1 MRQQWIKL
9 HPQSDSDVPSVG
21 IDLTGIV
28 NGNTLVWDEAA
39 QVFVPGSGGILSL
52 THNHIFVGS
61 AGNVAVDTAPG
72 DLTGVAGEIT
82 VTGGTASIVG
92 AGVTVGLTATAVLPG
107 SYTNT
112 DLTVDQFGRIT
123 AAVSGAGAS
132 GALSETLAENHIF
145 VGSALNIATDKA
157 MSGDATIVASG
168 ALTLASTGVTAA
180 SYGDATHSVT
190 YTVDAKGRLT
200 ASASVAITGLSAGS
214 LSLTSGHIFV
224 GNGSNVAADVAMSGD
239 ATISNTG
246 ALTLATVNGNVGT
259 FQGITVNA
267 KGLVTAAAD
276 QHYLTGNQ
284 TITLSGD
291 VSGSGATAITT
302 TLATVNSN
310 VGTFGDTN
318 HVARITVNG
327 KGLITAASSVAVT
340 VSPAGSDTQ
349 VQFND
354 GGVLGATSDFTF
366 RKTAGGANQP
376 VGITIGQSTTY
387 GALLFASD
395 GASNPGAVYG
405 GTSNAASLRLA
416 GSLATGDNYGKV
428 YFGQHTSKNFFDESQ
443 VVTGVR
449 DGGEWQFY
457 RQAVGW
463 TAGLRVI
470 GDQAAGD
477 GVMIDHYD
485 VSSYAIL
492 SGRRAKGTLAS
503 PTAVNAQLPVFVMM
517 GLALDSVPGYGTVG
531 EIQFWADATQT
542 STSHPGTIN
551 FNTTPSGSTT
561 STFAGQIKSD
571 QSLAWGSSGQ
581 LNINNVGS
589 ISSNSPTGGH
599 KGAGT
604 INMKGLYYADGT
616 AGATGGTF
624 TTITSITVKNGI
636 VTAISGS

>member
-310 VGTFGDTN
+310 VGSFAIAT
-318 HVARITVNG
+318 VTVNA
-327 KGLITAASSVAVT
+327 KGLVTAASAASTTGSGNVVLASSPTIVT
-340 VSPAGSDTQ
+340 PTIASFT
-349 VQFND
+349 N
-354 GGVLGATSDFTF
+354 ATHNHQNA
-366 RKTAGGANQP
+366 AGG
-376 VGITIGQSTTY
+376 
-387 GALLFASD
+387 
-395 GASNPGAVYG
+395 
-405 GTSNAASLRLA
+405 
-416 GSLATGDNYGKV
+416 
-428 YFGQHTSKNFFDESQ
+428 
-443 VVTGVR
+443 
-449 DGGEWQFY
+449 
-457 RQAVGW
+457 
-463 TAGLRVI
+463 
-470 GDQAAGD
+470 
-477 GVMIDHYD
+477 
-485 VSSYAIL
+485 
-492 SGRRAKGTLAS
+492 GTLDAAAIAS
-503 PTAVNAQLPVFVMM
+503 GTLDNARVN
-517 GLALDSVPGYGTVG
+517 
-531 EIQFWADATQT
+531 WAA
-542 STSHPGTIN
+542 
-551 FNTTPSGSTT
+551 PS
-561 STFAGQIKSD
+561 
-571 QSLAWGSSGQ
+571 
-581 LNINNVGS
+581 
-589 ISSNSPTGGH
+589 
-599 KGAGT
+599 
-604 INMKGLYYADGT
+604 
-616 AGATGGTF
+616 
-624 TTITSITVKNGI
+624 
-636 VTAISGS
+636 AI